1 MTSSDW
7 LDYFRSNRTAG
18 GLLPW
23 QTTDRLTT
31 QERACVA
38 ASIQQFQL
46 GEGSAGA
53 GFLRRGAVFADRIAD
68 PHFVPALE
76 LFIQEE
82 QRHSGWLGRFLDLE
96 AIPRLQK
103 HWVDNVFRRLR
114 SLAGLE
120 LCVAVLVA
128 AEAIAVPYYRALRSA
143 TTSPL
148 LRAICNHILHDE
160 EAHLGYQGRTL
171 SMFKPGSLKRSAHRV
186 FLCAAIATVWM
197 EHKRVFAAGGYNLE
211 RFFRETFEA
220 FVCVENASAPGFV
233 TADACRTRAR
243 D

>member
-1 MTSSDW
+1 MTSLDW
-7 LDYFRSNRTAG
+7 LEYFRSNRNAG

-23 QTTDRLTT
+23 QTSDRLTA

-53 GFLRRGAVFADRIAD
+53 GFLRRGAAYARLTGDAA
-68 PHFVPALE
+68 FVPALE

-82 QRHSGWLGRFLDLE
+82 QRHSAWLGRFLDLE
-96 AIPRLQK
+96 KIPRLQK
-103 HWVDNVFRRLR
+103 HWVDRVFRRLR
-114 SLAGLE
+114 GLTGLE

-128 AEAIAVPYYRALRSA
+128 AEAIAVPYYTALRDA
-143 TTSPL
+143 TRSPL

-160 EAHLGYQGRTL
+160 EAHLGYQGLTL
-171 SMFKPGSLKRSAHRV
+171 SRFRRSVIKRRTHHAFLSITIAIVWLEHRCV
-186 FLCAAIATVWM
+186 FD
-197 EHKRVFAAGGYNLE
+197 RAGYDFS
-211 RFFRETFEA
+211 RFYAETFEA
-220 FVCVENASAPGFV
+220 FARVENCTTPAFA
-233 TADACRTRAR
+233 TADACRSRVP

>member
-7 LDYFRSNRTAG
+7 LEYFRSNRNAG

-23 QTTDRLTT
+23 QISDRLTA
-31 QERACVA
+31 QERACVG
-38 ASIQQFQL
+38 ASVQQFQL

-53 GFLRRGAVFADRIAD
+53 GFLRRGAVFARRIGD
-68 PHFVPALE
+68 SDFVPALE

-96 AIPRLQK
+96 GIPRIQK
-103 HWVDNVFRRLR
+103 HWVDGVFRRLR

-128 AEAIAVPYYRALRSA
+128 AEAIAVPYYRALRGA
-143 TTSPL
+143 TKSPL

-171 SMFKPGSLKRSAHRV
+171 LLMGPGNVKRWAQRA
-186 FLCAAIATVWM
+186 FLCVTIGLVWV
-197 EHKRVFAAGGYNLE
+197 EHRSVFAAGGYE
-211 RFFRETFEA
+211 FGRFFRETFEA
-220 FVCVENASAPGFV
+220 FVCVENATAPGFA
-233 TADACRTRAR
+233 TADACRSRVR